1 MVPADRESDLSDAIS
16 DAYLEQEVFQTIPE
30 PDLPMV
36 KLLLNLAGGEES
48 AISYLRGSGPA
59 PAETGLSGRVNSD
72 FDAAKTLGGLFRV
85 LTLSINGQ
93 PPVCLAT
100 YLFLDEV
107 ESILDDRQTDLLIFF
122 QGIRNLIN
130 ELPYNFCLLLSF
142 SADAALVEAVLPRGI
157 LERMTRP
164 GYVELPSLMPE
175 HARDFIRGLF
185 DQHRP
190 EGFNQDNSYH
200 PFSEESIEL
209 ALERVPQIT
218 PRQLFRILNSILIRA
233 IQREGLQGGE
243 EISAE
248 MADSILLAGGVSLDA
263 GLRLI
268 GPALRPA
275 KDDVAGN
282 LDVISTSMGGGFEM
296 YRGRNLRR
304 QRVPMRVSYYF
315 GPKLAGRLTI
325 PSTSRKWHRL
335 PSS

>member
-1 MVPADRESDLSDAIS
+1 MRYLNHLINGVDSAEFQSLAVYVPTIKMESKTTFIRLYREIVETIGERRLKSLAHDLRKRFVSAKDAVRQDMVPADRELDLSDAIS

-175 HARDFIRGLF
+175 YARDFIRGLF

-218 PRQLFRILNSILIRA
+218 PRQLFKILNSILIRA

-248 MADSILLAGGVSLDA
+248 MADSILLAGG
-263 GLRLI
+263 
-268 GPALRPA
+268 
-275 KDDVAGN
+275 
-282 LDVISTSMGGGFEM
+282 
-296 YRGRNLRR
+296 YR
-304 QRVPMRVSYYF
+304 
-315 GPKLAGRLTI
+315 
-325 PSTSRKWHRL
+325 
-335 PSS
+335 